1 MPWAEVDKAPLPI
14 EGLPNYPLRD
24 LAPIGQ
30 ACEMGP
36 DGWPLASHLTRRDTR
51 AYVEQQQMITR
62 GQAAA
67 RAARD

>member
-1 MPWAEVDKAPLPI
+1 MPSIEGDNRRPI
-14 EGLPNYPLRD
+14 EAVPTYPLRD

-30 ACEMGP
+30 ACGLDPE
-36 DGWPLASHLTRRDTR
+36 GWPLASHLTRRDLR

>member
-1 MPWAEVDKAPLPI
+1 LVAVPETPLPI
-14 EGLPNYPLRD
+14 EALANYPLRD

-30 ACEMGP
+30 ACDLDP
-36 DGWPLASHLTRRDTR
+36 HGWPLASHLTRRDLR
-51 AYVEQQQMITR
+51 AYVEQQQMISR